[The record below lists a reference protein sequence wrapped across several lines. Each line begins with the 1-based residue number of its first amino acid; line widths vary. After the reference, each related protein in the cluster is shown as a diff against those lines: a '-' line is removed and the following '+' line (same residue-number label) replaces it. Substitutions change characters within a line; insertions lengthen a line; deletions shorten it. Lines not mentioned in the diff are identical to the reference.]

1 MRGKT
6 SLILMEQAI
15 MLLILAVAAAVCIQA
30 FVWSDNRSLENSG
43 RDRALAELQSA
54 ADVLKAHKGDLAAA
68 ADALGGTVES
78 GQWTIF
84 WNEDWEQT
92 PKVGA
97 YRLHVVTQ
105 DDKIAYLGSA
115 ALEIRQED
123 GSILANLQ
131 VCWQEVQP

>member
-6 SLILMEQAI
+6 SLVLMEQAI

-30 FVWSDNRSLENSG
+30 FVWSDNRSMENSS
-43 RDRALAELQSA
+43 RDRALVELQSA

-68 ADALGGTVES
+68 AETLGGSVES

-84 WNEDWEQT
+84 WNENWEQT
-92 PKVGA
+92 HEAGIFQFYA
-97 YRLHVVTQ
+97 VTQ
-105 DDKIAYLGSA
+105 DSRTAYLGSA

-123 GSILANLQ
+123 GSVLANMQ
-131 VCWQEVQP
+131 VCWQEVLP